1 MKILGIDPGS
11 SRIGYGLIETKPQP
25 TAIAYGTIEAENHL
39 EISRQFGELLKN
51 SRPERIGIEKLFFAR
66 NRKTAL
72 RVAEARGILLL
83 KIMKCGLPVIEL
95 SPMEIKQAVAGYGH
109 ADKKGIAK
117 MVQIILNMES
127 LKGYDDASDA
137 LAIAIAAASR
147 IKLTP

>member
-11 SRIGYGLIETKPQP
+11 SRIGYGLIETQPQP
-25 TAIAYGTIEAENHL
+25 TPIAYGTIEAENHL

-51 SRPERIGIEKLFFAR
+51 SRPECVGIEKLFFAR

-83 KIMKCGLPVIEL
+83 KILECGLPVIEL
-95 SPMEIKQAVAGYGH
+95 SPMEIKQAIAGYGH
-109 ADKKGIAK
+109 ADKKGVAK
-117 MVQIILNMES
+117 MVRMILNIKN

-137 LAIAIAAASR
+137 LAIAIAAAGR
-147 IKLTP
+147 VKLTS